1 MPVSCYLCGRDFG
14 SRSIAI
20 HVPHC
25 AKKWE
30 DEQRK
35 LPKSLRRSPPQAPDN
50 LDRVMA
56 GQLEGE
62 ELKQFN
68 MEAVK
73 MWNQAVLVACQHCK
87 RYLFDTSYSTAGSN
101 ISLVPEL
108 SSLKSFQNTKKLAL
122 KTTLW
127 GTLIAEREKHPCM
140 RT

>member
-35 LPKSLRRSPPQAPDN
+35 LTKSLRRSPPQAPDN
-50 LDRVMA
+50 LVRVMA

-62 ELKQFN
+62 ELKEFN
-68 MEAVK
+68 RQAAK
-73 MWNQAVLVACQHCK
+73 MWNEAVLVACHHCK
-87 RYLFDTSYSTAGSN
+87 RYYSDIYQSYPNIFLF
-101 ISLVPEL
+101 PEL
-108 SSLKSFQNTKKLAL
+108 SSLTSFPNTRKLAL
-122 KTTLW
+122 KTIQW
-127 GTLIAEREKHPCM
+127 GTLIVEREKHPCM